1 MSDKH
6 DQVAERIAGIS
17 PLFRT
22 ADSGWNPKPERI
34 AELLRREYGT
44 AEPLRIFQCEQC
56 GAIFDPATPEA
67 QQGWHIVVNTVSGGD
82 GYPTPEPGQCG
93 PVKERFIADEVHS
106 YNRAIDECALLFDHA
121 AKRFEEDNEQ
131 ILAERAPVAG
141 QMLSML
147 IGMADTIRHLKR
159 KEQENA

>member
-6 DQVAERIAGIS
+6 DRVTAEIINIQ
-17 PLFRT
+17 PVFRT
-22 ADSGWNPKPERI
+22 IGANQCPPSETI
-34 AELLRREYGT
+34 AALLRKEYG
-44 AEPLRIFQCEQC
+44 AAGPLRIFQCEEC
-56 GAIFDPATPEA
+56 GCIFDPETPEA
-67 QQGWHIVVNTVSGGD
+67 QQGWHEVVVAVDDGD
-82 GYPTPEPGQCG
+82 GGVEAERDQCG

-131 ILAERAPVAG
+131 ILAKRAPVAG